1 MTTNPLVF
9 IWLDKRLGSLPGGN
23 DRMKEKFRQL
33 FSPLKQ
39 FDKPTSCEDHIEQN
53 LKEKKIFFLTS
64 ASFADET
71 LLKKIAALPQVVHL
85 YLFDPTNATN
95 LTKICSV
102 DPLKT
107 KMGVERHIQFDET
120 LYEQL
125 LLDLIRFHSDV
136 AVQHEKQRNA
146 GPAKES
152 LQTALKFFELID
164 EKDQQTNELE
174 ANLRERLQ
182 KLK

>member
-1 MTTNPLVF
+1 MSTNPLVF

-53 LKEKKIFFLTS
+53 LKEKKIFFVTS
-64 ASFADET
+64 SAFADET
-71 LLKKIAALPQVVHL
+71 LLKKIGALPQVVHL

-95 LTKICSV
+95 LTTICSA

-107 KMGVERHIQFDET
+107 KMGAERHIQFDEN
-120 LYEQL
+120 LYERL
-125 LLDLIRFHSDV
+125 LLDLIRFHADV
-136 AVQHEKQRNA
+136 AAQHEKQRNV
-146 GPAKES
+146 GQAKES
-152 LQTALKFFELID
+152 LQAALNFFELID
-164 EKDQQTNELE
+164 EKDSQTDELE
-174 ANLRERLQ
+174 ASLRDRLQ
-182 KLK
+182 KVK